1 MVVAAG
7 LPHQAALPPALLP
20 AFEASC
26 TRTSR
31 TTNVTK
37 HAPGSPRRPSSSC
50 APRFPG
56 GGPKFVTRSPTT
68 FVLFHQRIF
77 GYSGEQSIGKE
88 PAWRNVG
95 VRGLDDVSR
104 SRSRHHMRRV

>member
-77 GYSGEQSIGKE
+77 GYSGEQSITCE
-88 PAWRNVG
+88 RRIPPLRT
-95 VRGLDDVSR
+95 S
-104 SRSRHHMRRV
+104 HHNLKKGAASG